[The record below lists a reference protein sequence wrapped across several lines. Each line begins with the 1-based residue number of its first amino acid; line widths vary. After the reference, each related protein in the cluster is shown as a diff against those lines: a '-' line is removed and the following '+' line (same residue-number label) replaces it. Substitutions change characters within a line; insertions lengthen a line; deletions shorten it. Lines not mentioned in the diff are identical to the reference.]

1 MYLLLLV
8 FFVYAPPQVK
18 KAPATAS
25 YSAVTSAPIHH
36 KPLTNYRISSLF
48 HNKQVHYSPII

>member
-48 HNKQVHYSPII
+48 HNKQKT